1 MKTTRLLSTQHM
13 AFLGLALVAMCFA
26 PTLLKTYGLYL
37 LSLWLV
43 YVIAAMGLNLTVG
56 YAGLK
61 SLCHAGFM
69 GVGAYTVA
77 IMMKA
82 GYSFWVASPVA
93 IVICFALGLVI
104 GFPAL
109 RVQLHYLGFATLGFN
124 LLLVLFFRNE
134 EWLTGGTFGI
144 QNIKR
149 PGLFGMSLE
158 SNTSFYFL
166 VLAVTI
172 IFGVLLA
179 LLLRSPWGRAFAALR
194 DNPIRAESTGVNITA
209 YTLMSFAIGAAYAGI
224 AGALFAPLVNF
235 IEPAPFGI
243 SNSLL
248 FLMMVVIGGSGR
260 FYGPVLGAAIALLLP
275 EYLRFLKDWYLAV
288 FGFTAVAMMI
298 WLPGGLLS
306 MSEAWQLARAKRVA
320 KQKQMA
326 EAAAA
331 SLTKGAAA

>member
-1 MKTTRLLSTQHM
+1 MLSKQHLI
-13 AFLGLALVAMCFA
+13 FLGLAFAALIVA
-26 PTLLKTYGLYL
+26 PTMLKSYGLYL

-69 GVGAYTVA
+69 GVGAYAVA

-82 GYSFWVASPVA
+82 GFSFWLASPVA
-93 IVICFALGLVI
+93 IVLCFVLGLII

-144 QNIKR
+144 QNIRR
-149 PGLFGMSLE
+149 PELFGF
-158 SNTSFYFL
+158 SFNANVPFYYF

-172 IFGVLLA
+172 VFGVLLA

-194 DNPIRAESTGVNITA
+194 DNPIRAESTGINITA

-248 FLMMVVIGGSGR
+248 FLLMVVIGGSGR

-288 FGFTAVAMMI
+288 FGFAAVAMMI

-306 MSEAWQLARAKRVA
+306 MREAWLLSRAKREA
-320 KQKQMA
+320 QQKQA
-326 EAAAA
+326 
-331 SLTKGAAA
+331 GAHV

>member
-1 MKTTRLLSTQHM
+1 MNPGKLLSKQHM
-13 AFLGLALVAMCFA
+13 AFLGVALIAMLVA

-37 LSLWLV
+37 LTLWLV

-82 GYSFWVASPVA
+82 GFSFWLASPMA
-93 IVICFALGLVI
+93 ILICFALGLVI

-149 PGLFGMSLE
+149 PDFFGISLAG
-158 SNTSFYFL
+158 NMAFYFM

-172 IFGVLLA
+172 IFAVLLA
-179 LLLRSPWGRAFAALR
+179 LLIRSPWGRAFAALR

-209 YTLMSFAIGAAYAGI
+209 YTLMSFAIGAAYAGV

-275 EYLRFLKDWYLAV
+275 EYLRLLKDWYLAV
-288 FGFTAVAMMI
+288 FGFGAVAMMI

-306 MSEAWQLARAKRVA
+306 MKETLQLAKAKRDAKAKELAAVA
-320 KQKQMA
+320 SQA
-326 EAAAA
+326 
-331 SLTKGAAA
+331 

>member
-1 MKTTRLLSTQHM
+1 MISKQHC
-13 AFLGLALVAMCFA
+13 AFLGIALIALLCA
-26 PTLLKTYGLYL
+26 PLLLKTYGLYL
-37 LSLWLV
+37 LTLWLV
-43 YVIAAMGLNLTVG
+43 YVIAALGLNLTVG

-82 GYSFWVASPVA
+82 GFSFWLASPVA
-93 IVICFALGLVI
+93 IAICCGLGLVV

-149 PGLFGMSLE
+149 PALFGLSFE
-158 SNTSFYFL
+158 GNTAFYFL
-166 VLAVTI
+166 VLVVTLI
-172 IFGVLLA
+172 SGVLLA

-224 AGALFAPLVNF
+224 AGAMFATLVNF
-235 IEPAPFGI
+235 IEPAPFGVA
-243 SNSLL
+243 NSLL
-248 FLMMVVIGGSGR
+248 FLMMVVVGGSGR

-275 EYLRFLKDWYLAV
+275 ELLRELKDWYLAV
-288 FGFTAVAMMI
+288 FGFVVVLMMI

-306 MSEAWQLARAKRVA
+306 LCETLKMAKAKRNA
-320 KQKQMA
+320 KPKTA
-326 EAAAA
+326 GIA
-331 SLTKGAAA
+331 

>member
-1 MKTTRLLSTQHM
+1 MSKQHL
-13 AFLGLALVAMCFA
+13 AFLTVAVAALAIA
-26 PTLLKTYGLYL
+26 PALLKTYGLYL
-37 LSLWLV
+37 LTLWLV
-43 YVIAAMGLNLTVG
+43 YIIAAMGLNLTVG

-82 GYSFWVASPVA
+82 GFSFWLASPVA
-93 IVICFALGLVI
+93 IVLCFVLGLVI

-149 PGLFGMSLE
+149 PELFGFSFEGNLA
-158 SNTSFYFL
+158 FYFL
-166 VLAVTI
+166 VLLITLVAGAV
-172 IFGVLLA
+172 LA
-179 LLLRSPWGRAFAALR
+179 ALLRSPWGRAFAALR

-243 SNSLL
+243 ANSLL
-248 FLMMVVIGGSGR
+248 FLMMVVVGGSGR

-288 FGFTAVAMMI
+288 FGFAAVIMMI

-306 MSEAWQLARAKRVA
+306 LREALLLRKAKREA
-320 KQKQMA
+320 KQK
-326 EAAAA
+326 ELSERAAAA
-331 SLTKGAAA
+331 AGKDTVEAA

>member
-1 MKTTRLLSTQHM
+1 MISKQHL
-13 AFLGLALVAMCFA
+13 AFLGVSLAALLCA
-26 PTLLKTYGLYL
+26 PLLLKTYGLYL
-37 LSLWLV
+37 LTLWLV
-43 YVIAAMGLNLTVG
+43 YVIAALGLNLTVG

-82 GYSFWVASPVA
+82 GFSFWLASPVA

-149 PGLFGMSLE
+149 PEFLGFSFEGNLA
-158 SNTSFYFL
+158 FYFL
-166 VLAVTI
+166 VLAVTLVTGI
-172 IFGVLLA
+172 LLA

-194 DNPIRAESTGVNITA
+194 DNPIRAESTGINITA

-224 AGALFAPLVNF
+224 AGALFATLVNF

-243 SNSLL
+243 ANSLL
-248 FLMMVVIGGSGR
+248 FLMMVVVGGSGR

-275 EYLRFLKDWYLAV
+275 ELLRDLKDWYLAV
-288 FGFTAVAMMI
+288 FGLVVVLMMI

-306 MSEAWQLARAKRVA
+306 LRETLKLAKAKRNA
-320 KQKQMA
+320 KLKM
-326 EAAAA
+326 EG
-331 SLTKGAAA
+331 LV

>member
-1 MKTTRLLSTQHM
+1 MISRQHLS
-13 AFLGLALVAMCFA
+13 FLGVALVALLAA
-26 PTLLKTYGLYL
+26 PAFLKSYGLYL
-37 LSLWLV
+37 LTLWLV
-43 YVIAAMGLNLTVG
+43 YVIAALGLNLTVG

-82 GYSFWVASPVA
+82 GFSFWLAGSAA
-93 IVICFALGLVI
+93 IVICFLLGLIV

-109 RVQLHYLGFATLGFN
+109 RVQMHYLGFATLGFN
-124 LLLVLFFRNE
+124 LLLMLIFRNE

-149 PGLFGMSLE
+149 PELFGFSFNGNLA
-158 SNTSFYFL
+158 FYFL
-166 VLAVTI
+166 VLAITI
-172 IFGVLLA
+172 ITGVLLA

-243 SNSLL
+243 GNSLL
-248 FLMMVVIGGSGR
+248 FLMMVVVGGSGR

-288 FGFTAVAMMI
+288 FGFAAVAMMI

-306 MSEAWQLARAKRVA
+306 MREAMKLSRAKRDA
-320 KQKQMA
+320 KLDGQSR
-326 EAAAA
+326 AA
-331 SLTKGAAA
+331 GAV

>member
-1 MKTTRLLSTQHM
+1 MISKQHL
-13 AFLGLALVAMCFA
+13 AFLGFSLAALLCA
-26 PTLLKTYGLYL
+26 PLLLKTYGLYL
-37 LSLWLV
+37 LTLWLV
-43 YVIAAMGLNLTVG
+43 YVIAALGLNLTVG

-82 GYSFWVASPVA
+82 GFSFWLASPVA
-93 IVICFALGLVI
+93 IIICFALGLVI

-149 PGLFGMSLE
+149 PELFGFSFEGNLA
-158 SNTSFYFL
+158 FYFL
-166 VLAVTI
+166 VLAVT
-172 IFGVLLA
+172 FVTGVLLA

-194 DNPIRAESTGVNITA
+194 DNPIRAESTGINITA

-224 AGALFAPLVNF
+224 AGALFATLVNF

-243 SNSLL
+243 ANSLL
-248 FLMMVVIGGSGR
+248 FLMMVVVGGSGR
-260 FYGPVLGAAIALLLP
+260 FYGPVLGAGIALLLP
-275 EYLRFLKDWYLAV
+275 ELLRDLKDWYLAV
-288 FGFTAVAMMI
+288 FGFVVVLMMI

-306 MSEAWQLARAKRVA
+306 LRDALKLAKAKRIA
-320 KQKQMA
+320 KLKI
-326 EAAAA
+326 E
-331 SLTKGAAA
+331 GAI